1 MLSAFQE
8 RYMARWAESNLCEE
22 IALRIL
28 RLNFGLGE
36 GDIMKTG
43 KGVMSDDLLDD
54 PLESPPDFYV
64 PKLDTWFEVTS
75 SNLTREDSLRRCSR
89 HGLSQPHIF
98 VREGKVESARLN
110 RVLSRT
116 FFVSVNWADGSVL
129 MIPARAVRRYG
140 LVDWYEPGGRERYYA
155 VPWRDWWTPHRLVSW
170 LGVRA

>member
-28 RLNFGLGE
+28 RLNFGLGPE
-36 GDIMKTG
+36 DVLPTG
-43 KGVMSDDLLDD
+43 KGALSDEPIDD

-64 PKLDTWFEVTS
+64 PKLKLWFEITS
-75 SNLTREDSLRRCSR
+75 SNLTSEGSRERCAR
-89 HGLSQPHIF
+89 HGLPYPHLF
-98 VREGKVESARLN
+98 VREGKLEAVKLN
-110 RVLSRT
+110 RAFSRT

-129 MIPARAVRRYG
+129 FLPAREAPNHP

-155 VPWRDWWTPHRLVSW
+155 VPWRKW
-170 LGVRA
+170 LKPGAVRA